1 MLAIIGGSSL
11 TKLHELSI
19 TDRKIIRTP
28 YGLTSSPVLSGKL
41 GSQDIFFLA
50 RHGFGHTVA
59 PHEINYRANIWALH
73 SIGAE
78 YIVTVSA
85 K

>member
-11 TKLHELSI
+11 TKLHELNI

-41 GSQDIFFLA
+41 GSQ
-50 RHGFGHTVA
+50 A
-59 PHEINYRANIWALH
+59 PKIGRA
-73 SIGAE
+73 SCRE
-78 YIVTVSA
+78 RV
-85 K
+85 